1 LNGENQTFVFTLND
15 TLYNASLQKS
25 QARLAAVEA
34 MIENGLT
41 VDVETAYSSLEQVV
55 KKSGG
60 DAPNHF
66 NLLLAELGFK
76 DDHRIVAAGVV
87 AYREV
92 SKAALRPYP
101 YVHSTLISLREK
113 HCRLILLTA
122 GDPVKEWQKL
132 IQLGLQ
138 HLFHEVHVTRH
149 PSIDTEVI
157 SELVNR
163 KVVDAKSSFVSGKS
177 DEVDE
182 AVNAGLR
189 AFLFLPKTL
198 GAKNSP
204 PQTQGFRILNR
215 MSDLLKAQNG

>member
-1 LNGENQTFVFTLND
+1 MNDEKQVFVFTLND

-41 VDVETAYSSLEQVV
+41 VDVETAYSALEQVV

-92 SKAALRPYP
+92 SEAALRPYP
-101 YVHSTLISLREK
+101 DVQSTLISLRERQS
-113 HCRLILLTA
+113 RLMLLTA

-138 HLFHEVHVTRH
+138 HLFHEVRITDH
-149 PSIDTEVI
+149 SAIDSNVI
-157 SELVNR
+157 AEFLKGIGDDV
-163 KVVDAKSSFVSGKS
+163 KPSFVSGKPE
-177 DEVDE
+177 EVNE
-182 AVNAGLR
+182 ALKAGLR

-204 PQTQGFRILNR
+204 TQTKGFRVLNR
-215 MSDLLKAQNG
+215 MSDLLRSQSP